1 MKSNDVELIHRILAG
16 DETAFVD
23 LVNKYQKQVHALA
36 WRKIGDFHIA
46 EEITQDTFLKVYQKL
61 STLKNP
67 NQFSGWLY
75 VIATRQC
82 LSWLRKKR
90 IETESLEDTDTE
102 WIDETAY
109 SRYVAEEHA
118 KATTEAQREV
128 VKKLLAKL
136 KESERTV
143 MTLHYLGEMTV
154 EEISRFLGVSTS
166 AIKIRLHRARQRLK
180 KEEPMIREALSN
192 FQLSPN
198 LTDNIMQKVEHIKP
212 AAPSGSKPLAPWAI
226 GAASIAL
233 IVLML
238 GIGNQH
244 LARFQQPYSLD
255 SQSEIAVELIDA
267 PVVMNLEATPDIRN
281 QLGVRSENSGRNDGT
296 GQESNQVISD
306 DGDYTQW
313 GLPKEAKARLNKGRI
328 NNISYSPD
336 ETQIAVASATGV
348 WLYDARTGIELTLLT
363 DHVSSSDHL
372 AFSPDGKT
380 LATGTREKILLWDI
394 SSRKLLKSFKGND
407 GRLESLSFFEDGKTL
422 LCVYHDGTAC
432 LWDVTTDAKKELRAA
447 SSRGLGKVLRS
458 FLGHY
463 LFTADL
469 HLNIKNGKG
478 MWALGYDNGKI
489 RLDDVTTGRH
499 LKTLQVG
506 DQPIERL
513 VFSPDGNLLVAQPL
527 NGPLHLWN
535 STTGESVKILENP
548 RLDSILSFSK
558 DSKILICQAWTGE
571 IKLWDVATKTFH
583 TTLGEKLDTS
593 RHVFAFSPNF
603 DTITGANQDGIIKTW
618 DINTGNEMSSFST
631 GHTDGSG
638 KLVFSPDSRTL
649 VSSNG
654 SAILLWDTHNF
665 IRTSKPVDSDT
676 MIGKLVFSSDGRTV
690 ISAGGF
696 NFKKQVR
703 ETSTTE
709 SVLGSLSL
717 WDARNW
723 SKLSDFP
730 VESHTTLPG
739 QISTHTSMTSLGGP
753 TVFSQNGYMFAK
765 VTNEEPDRR
774 DPTQKRIKDDDDI
787 ERAKHDNRFSI
798 LLWEVPDGKLH
809 FILKGHTDNINALA
823 FTPNGHMLAS
833 GSNDGTIRLWDAS
846 TGTEMLSLS
855 SDRTQ
860 ALVFSMDRKML
871 ASGSEDGTIRLWD
884 LAKGKQLS
892 FLKGQKWSCN
902 VLAFSI
908 DSKMLASGSRDG
920 AIHLWD
926 IATGNKLSTLKGHTD
941 WVHSLTFSSD
951 GKTLASGSSD
961 GTVFLWNV
969 TNPK

>member
-16 DETAFVD
+16 DENAFVS
-23 LVNKYQKQVHALA
+23 LVEKYQKQVHALA

-61 STLKNP
+61 TTLKDP

-118 KATTEAQREV
+118 KATAEAQREV

-143 MTLHYLGEMTV
+143 MTLHYLGEMTI

-166 AIKIRLHRARQRLK
+166 AIKIRLHRARQRLQ

-198 LTDNIMQKVEHIKP
+198 LTENIMQKVEHIKP

-255 SQSEIAVELIDA
+255 AQSDLAVELIDA
-267 PVVMNLEATPDIRN
+267 PIVLNVEVKPDVQNRLGESTDN
-281 QLGVRSENSGRNDGT
+281 QGRGNDT
-296 GQESNQVISD
+296 GQESNQIVSD
-306 DGDYTQW
+306 KGDHTQW
-313 GLPKEAKARLNKGRI
+313 GLPKEAKARLSKGSI
-328 NNISYSPD
+328 NDISFSPD
-336 ETQIAVASATGV
+336 GTQIAVGSATGV
-348 WLYDARTGIELTLLT
+348 WLYDARTGAELSLLT
-363 DHVSSSDHL
+363 NHATRADIL
-372 AFSPDGKT
+372 AFSPNGKT
-380 LATGTREKILLWDI
+380 LATGLREKISLWDI
-394 SSRKLLKSFKGND
+394 SSGNILKSFKGFD
-407 GRLESLSFFEDGKTL
+407 ARLEALRFFEDGKTL
-422 LCVYHDGTAC
+422 LCIYHDGTAC

-469 HLNIKNGKG
+469 HLDIKNGKG

-489 RLDDVTTGRH
+489 RVDDVTTGRH
-499 LKTLQVG
+499 LKTLEVG

-535 STTGESVKILENP
+535 STIGESVKILKNP
-548 RLDSILSFSK
+548 SLDSILSFSK
-558 DSKILICQAWTGE
+558 DSKTLICQARSGE
-571 IKLWDVATKTFH
+571 IKLWDVTTKTFH
-583 TTLGEKLDTS
+583 ATRGEKLDTS

-603 DTITGANQDGIIKTW
+603 ETITGANQDGIIRTW
-618 DINTGNEMSSFST
+618 DVNTGNEISSFST
-631 GHTDGSG
+631 GHTSIHGL
-638 KLVFSPDSRTL
+638 LVFSPDSSTL
-649 VSSNG
+649 VG
-654 SAILLWDTHNF
+654 EHGKTILLWNTRNF
-665 IRTSKPVDSDT
+665 IRTSKRIDSDT
-676 MIGKLVFSSDGRTV
+676 WISALAFSPDGRTA
-690 ISAGGF
+690 ISSGGF
-696 NFKKQVR
+696 SFKKQVS
-703 ETSTTE
+703 ETSTKE
-709 SVLGSLSL
+709 SVLGSLSI
-717 WDARNW
+717 WDTRNW
-723 SKLSDFP
+723 NKLSDFP
-730 VESHTTLPG
+730 VESHTMLPG
-739 QISTHTSMTSLGGP
+739 QVPTYTSGTSMDGP
-753 TVFSQNGYMFAK
+753 LVFSQNGYMFATVLNDPNRK
-765 VTNEEPDRR
+765 DPELMGIMVDNEQQ
-774 DPTQKRIKDDDDI
+774 PT
-787 ERAKHDNRFSI
+787 EDNRFFI

-833 GSNDGTIRLWDAS
+833 GSDDGTIRLWDAS

-855 SDRTQ
+855 SEKIQ
-860 ALVFSMDRKML
+860 KLAFSENRKML
-871 ASGSEDGTIRLWD
+871 AGVSKDGTIHLWD
-884 LAKGKQLS
+884 IATGKQLS
-892 FLKGQKWSCN
+892 SLKGQKEYCS

-941 WVHSLTFSSD
+941 WVNSLTFSSD

-969 TNPK
+969 TTPK

>member
-1 MKSNDVELIHRILAG
+1 MKNEDVELVDRILAG
-16 DETAFVD
+16 DETAFVS
-23 LVNKYQKQVHALA
+23 LVEKYQKQVHALA

-61 STLKNP
+61 STLKDP

-82 LSWLRKKR
+82 LTWLRKKR
-90 IETESLEDTDTE
+90 IETESLEGTDTE
-102 WIDETAY
+102 WIDESAY

-118 KATTEAQREV
+118 KVTTEAQREV

-143 MTLHYLGEMTV
+143 MTLHYFGEMTV

-166 AIKIRLHRARQRLK
+166 AIKLRLHRARQRLK

-198 LTDNIMQKVEHIKP
+198 LTENIMRKIERTNP
-212 AAPSGSKPLAPWAI
+212 AAPSGSKPLVPWAI

-238 GIGNQH
+238 GIGSQY

-255 SQSEIAVELIDA
+255 AQSEMVVELIDA
-267 PVVMNLEATPDIRN
+267 PVMLNVEAEPDVRN
-281 QLGVRSENSGRNDGT
+281 QPGKQSDVPGKGDGGAKEENQNLGNY
-296 GQESNQVISD
+296 
-306 DGDYTQW
+306 GDYTQW
-313 GLPKEAKARLNKGRI
+313 NLPKEAKARLNKGRI
-328 NNISYSPD
+328 NNINYSPD

-348 WLYDARTGIELTLLT
+348 WIYDAKTGIELTLLT
-363 DHVSSSDHL
+363 DHVSRNNHL
-372 AFSPDGKT
+372 AFAPDGKT
-380 LATGTREKILLWDI
+380 LASGSREKILLWDI
-394 SSRKLLKSFKGND
+394 SSGNLLKSFKGND
-407 GRLESLSFFEDGKTL
+407 VRLEFLRFFEDGKTL

-432 LWDVTTDAKKELRAA
+432 LWDVTTDTKKELRAA
-447 SSRGLGKVLRS
+447 SLRGLGGGLRS
-458 FLGHY
+458 FLGQSV
-463 LFTADL
+463 FTADL
-469 HLNIKNGKG
+469 YLDIKNGNG

-506 DQPIERL
+506 DQPVYRL
-513 VFSPDGNLLVAQPL
+513 GFSPDGNLLVAQPL
-527 NGPLHLWN
+527 NGPLHLWD
-535 STTGESVKILENP
+535 STTGESVKILKNP
-548 RLDSILSFSK
+548 SLDSILSFSK
-558 DSKILICQAWTGE
+558 DSKTLICQARSGE

-583 TTLGEKLDTS
+583 ATFGKKLETS
-593 RHVFAFSPNF
+593 IQASAFSSNF
-603 DTITGANQDGIIKTW
+603 KTITEANQDGIIRIW
-618 DINTGNEMSSFST
+618 DVTTGNEISSFST
-631 GHTDGSG
+631 GHTDGAG

-649 VSSNG
+649 VSRNG

-665 IRTSKPVDSDT
+665 IRTSKRIDSDT
-676 MIGKLVFSSDGRTV
+676 GISSLVFSLDGKTL
-690 ISAGGF
+690 ITSGGF
-696 NFKKQVR
+696 SFKKQVR

-723 SKLSDFP
+723 NKLSDFP
-730 VESHTTLPG
+730 VESHTILPG
-739 QISTHTSMTSLGGP
+739 QKPTHTSMESLGGP

-765 VTNEEPDRR
+765 VTNEEPARR
-774 DPTQKRIKDDDDI
+774 KPTEKRIKDDDDI
-787 ERAKHDNRFSI
+787 ERAKQDNRFSI

-823 FTPNGHMLAS
+823 FTPNGRMLAS

-855 SDRTQ
+855 SEKLQ
-860 ALVFSMDRKML
+860 ALVFSIDRKIL
-871 ASGSEDGTIRLWD
+871 ASGSENGTIRLWD
-884 LAKGKQLS
+884 VATGKQIS

-908 DSKMLASGSRDG
+908 DSKMLASGSSSG
-920 AIHLWD
+920 TIYLWD
-926 IATGNKLSTLKGHTD
+926 ITTGNKLSTLQGHTD
-941 WVHSLTFSSD
+941 WVNSLTFSLD

-961 GTVFLWNV
+961 GVIFLWNLPQ
-969 TNPK
+969 N